1 MYTEKCSKN
10 DIVKKT
16 VYHEL
21 AKKVNAI
28 QTMKTCYLVIKADD
42 DLKIKDIE
50 DRIPFHS
57 VYFTANDFNKSSS
70 TIFDERLKRAKLD
83 KNKDLGTVEQSV
95 NKNKEKKFN
104 LKYLQT
110 FDLSYF
116 LGENFLVMINFKIC
130 LFMKQHLAHWM

>member
-1 MYTEKCSKN
+1 M
-10 DIVKKT
+10 
-16 VYHEL
+16 
-21 AKKVNAI
+21 AKKVNPI
-28 QTMKTCYLVIKADD
+28 QTMKTCYLVVKADD

-57 VYFTANDFNKSSS
+57 VYFTGNDFNKSSS

-110 FDLSYF
+110 FDLSYY